1 MATSTGLRTAPLRA
15 AGRRSTGTGSAGAA
29 PAEASGAVR
38 IWLAL
43 VAALVFAM
51 IVVGGATRLTDSGL
65 SITEWQPLLGAIPPL
80 TEAHWLEAF
89 EKYKLIPEYH
99 IVNHGM
105 SLDDFKSIY
114 WWEWSHRFLGRFIGV
129 AFALPFLVFW
139 ASGKLPR
146 GLAPKLLGILA
157 LGALQGFFGWYMVK
171 SGLVERV
178 DVSHYRLA
186 LHLFTAFLILALLV
200 WTALDV
206 GVRPVAIRLASVRP
220 WHRRI
225 AWALVLLVMAQVV
238 LGAFVAGLKA
248 GLVYN
253 TWPLM
258 DGRLIPDGLFT
269 LSPVALNFVENITT
283 VQFDHRMVAYV
294 VVLLALANAFMFA
307 GVDDERVATSAAALS
322 AATLL
327 QMGLGI
333 WTLLAA
339 EGAIPI
345 GLGLA
350 HQGGAAI
357 VLIVA
362 VWHLHRVL
370 RSPARG

>member
-1 MATSTGLRTAPLRA
+1 MMTTSGGRA
-15 AGRRSTGTGSAGAA
+15 AAGGPGAA
-29 PAEASGAVR
+29 IDRDAADGAVR
-38 IWLAL
+38 IWLFAVAL
-43 VAALVFAM
+43 LVFAM

-89 EKYKLIPEYH
+89 EKYRQIPEYH
-99 IVNHGM
+99 LVNKGM
-105 SLDDFKSIY
+105 SLEEFKFIY

-129 AFALPFLVFW
+129 AFALPLIAFW
-139 ASGKLPR
+139 VAGRLPR
-146 GLAPKLLGILA
+146 GLTPKLLGILA
-157 LGALQGFFGWYMVK
+157 LGGLQGFLGWYMVK
-171 SGLVERV
+171 SGLVERI

-186 LHLFTAFLILALLV
+186 LHLSTAFLILALLV
-200 WTALDV
+200 WTALDL
-206 GVRPVAIRLASVRP
+206 GARPTAIRLVTLKP
-220 WHRRI
+220 IHRRI
-225 AWALVLLVMAQVV
+225 AWALVVLVMVQVA

-248 GLVYN
+248 GLTYN

-258 DGRLIPDGLFT
+258 DGRFVPNGLFT
-269 LSPVALNFVENITT
+269 LEPWVSNFFENVTT

-294 VVLLALANAFMFA
+294 LVGLALWHAFA
-307 GVDDERVATSAAALS
+307 LRGVDDERIVVSGAVLAT
-322 AATLL
+322 ATVF
-327 QMGLGI
+327 QMALGI

-339 EGAIPI
+339 QGAIPI

-357 VLIVA
+357 VLALA

-370 RSPARG
+370 RSPAGA